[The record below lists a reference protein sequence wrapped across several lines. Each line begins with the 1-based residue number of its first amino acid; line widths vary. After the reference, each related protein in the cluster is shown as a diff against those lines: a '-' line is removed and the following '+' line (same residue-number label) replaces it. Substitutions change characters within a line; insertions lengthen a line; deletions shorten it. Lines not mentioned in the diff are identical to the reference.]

1 MEKDFTRNMLHSIRS
16 LQENKMS
23 NDTFNLLKEDMT
35 ANPIMNNSEKGI
47 PIKKNTPQFGDV
59 RASQEDSLVKTIG
72 EGIELSDDALVFYP
86 ESKNMVLSGKITSLN
101 AFFQF
106 NFNDTSGDGCYIWT
120 NALQLTDTN
129 TRTIGKIRDAFVNW
143 KNSLLQNSDLLDK
156 LQMQAKNKRL
166 N

>member
-16 LQENKMS
+16 LQEHKKYVETS
-23 NDTFNLLKEDMT
+23 KILKEDIT
-35 ANPIMNNSEKGI
+35 ANPTVNNNGEKGI
-47 PIKKNTPQFGDV
+47 PIRKNTPQFGDV

-72 EGIELSDDALVFYP
+72 EGIELGDDALMFYP

-106 NFNDTSGDGCYIWT
+106 NFNDTSGDGCYLWT

-129 TRTIGKIRDAFVNW
+129 TRTIGKLRDAFVNW
-143 KNSLLQNSDLLDK
+143 KNTLLQNSDLLDK

-166 N
+166 

>member
-1 MEKDFTRNMLHSIRS
+1 MEKDFTRNMLNSIRS
-16 LQENKMS
+16 LQEHKNVKETSNLLNEDMS
-23 NDTFNLLKEDMT
+23 NQLT
-35 ANPIMNNSEKGI
+35 NNGEKGI

-59 RASQEDSLVKTIG
+59 RVSQEDSLVKTIG
-72 EGIELSDDALVFYP
+72 EGVELSDDALVFYP

-106 NFNDTSGDGCYIWT
+106 NFNDTSGDGCYLWT

-129 TRTIGKIRDAFVNW
+129 TRTIGKLRDAFVNW
-143 KNSLLQNSDLLDK
+143 KTSLLQNSDLLDK

-166 N
+166 

>member
-1 MEKDFTRNMLHSIRS
+1 MEKDFTRNMLNSIRS
-16 LQENKMS
+16 LQEHKNVKETSNLLNEDMS
-23 NDTFNLLKEDMT
+23 NHLT
-35 ANPIMNNSEKGI
+35 NNGEKGI

-72 EGIELSDDALVFYP
+72 EGVELSDDALVFYP

-106 NFNDTSGDGCYIWT
+106 NFNDTSGDGCYLWT

-129 TRTIGKIRDAFVNW
+129 TRTIGKLRDAFVNW
-143 KNSLLQNSDLLDK
+143 KTSLLQNSDLLDK

-166 N
+166 

>member
-1 MEKDFTRNMLHSIRS
+1 MEKDFTRNMLNSIRS
-16 LQENKMS
+16 LQEHKNVKETSNLLNEDMS
-23 NDTFNLLKEDMT
+23 NQLT
-35 ANPIMNNSEKGI
+35 NNGEKGI

-72 EGIELSDDALVFYP
+72 EGVELSDDALVFYP

-106 NFNDTSGDGCYIWT
+106 NFNDTSGDGCYLWT

-129 TRTIGKIRDAFVNW
+129 TRTIGKLRDAFVNW
-143 KNSLLQNSDLLDK
+143 KTSLLQNSDLLDK

-166 N
+166 